1 MTISK
6 FYIDNLNS
14 RQDIELCQCSKFHS
28 DSNILPT
35 HIHFVPWQWALP
47 FLRYGYKKTLPPS
60 KPNVKGIGEVKV
72 QHRIVGPTSYRMP
85 FLSVHTNRASY
96 SWDMV
101 ILKFDLENSI
111 SRARVKIAFVPICA
125 CKNNR
130 RIWRHIASASRSR
143 DVTDQLRERDNVKS
157 EKTILSDKG
166 KWAIDYFWCEMMCP
180 RHKLAC
186 KK

>member
-14 RQDIELCQCSKFHS
+14 IQDIELCQSSKFHS

-35 HIHFVPWQWALP
+35 HIHFVPCQWALP
-47 FLRYGYKKTLPPS
+47 FLRYGYNKTLPPS

-101 ILKFDLENSI
+101 ILKLTLKMQYQGHGWRSPLCQFA
-111 SRARVKIAFVPICA
+111 RARTIDE
-125 CKNNR
+125 
-130 RIWRHIASASRSR
+130 S
-143 DVTDQLRERDNVKS
+143 DVTLPVPRVLVTSQINS
-157 EKTILSDKG
+157 ESVTMLSQKRPSLVTRG
-166 KWAIDYFWCEMMCP
+166 NELSIIFGAKWCVQGIN
-180 RHKLAC
+180 
-186 KK
+186 

>member
-14 RQDIELCQCSKFHS
+14 RQDIELCQSSKFHS

-47 FLRYGYKKTLPPS
+47 FLRYGYNKTLPPS

-72 QHRIVGPTSYRMP
+72 QHRIVGPTSYWMP

-96 SWDMV
+96 TWDMV

-111 SRARVKIAFVPICA
+111 SRARVKIAFTVVL
-125 CKNNR
+125 
-130 RIWRHIASASRSR
+130 
-143 DVTDQLRERDNVKS
+143 VTSQINS
-157 EKTILSDKG
+157 ESVTMLSQKRPSLVTRG
-166 KWAIDYFWCEMMCP
+166 NELSIIFGAKWCVQGIN
-180 RHKLAC
+180 
-186 KK
+186 